1 MELTGY
7 ALGESSAGDALA
19 RARAILA
26 EESLWGFLG
35 RTVAGRR
42 WVLLERDLGE
52 PVPSAS
58 AAVRSRSGQCEL
70 DPHLYSRCA
79 PKLTSSPS
87 GWRST
92 PCSGA
97 SEPGSTAGSSI
108 ELCRLGAGAMA

>member
-1 MELTGY
+1 M
-7 ALGESSAGDALA
+7 SPPAGDALA

-58 AAVRSRSGQCEL
+58 AAVRSRSV
-70 DPHLYSRCA
+70 SA
-79 PKLTSSPS
+79 
-87 GWRST
+87 RST
-92 PCSGA
+92 RTPILALRAEADLESIRLALDAVQWGFGA
-97 SEPGSTAGSSI
+97 WLDG
-108 ELCRLGAGAMA
+108 RVVH

>member
-7 ALGESSAGDALA
+7 ALGEYSAGDALA

-42 WVLLERDLGE
+42 WVLLERDLAS
-52 PVPSAS
+52 PSLPLRPRFGRDQS
-58 AAVRSRSGQCEL
+58 VRARPE
-70 DPHLYSRCA
+70 HLYSRCA